1 MNLKTSLQR
10 YGEKQYRANNLI
22 RKLNKLLKILNNYAI
37 CDCFYLNISILRR
50 C

>member
-22 RKLNKLLKILNNYAI
+22 RKLDKLLKILNNYAI
-37 CDCFYLNISILRR
+37 CDCFCLIIRDLHR

>member
-22 RKLNKLLKILNNYAI
+22 RILNKLLKILNNYAI
-37 CDCFYLNISILRR
+37 HTCIALIICYIAEY
-50 C
+50 